1 MYLQQ
6 VHTQF
11 EEFHACT
18 RVTHQSWV
26 QPHTPGSLKCDVCT
40 ALACRFVVCLDVAVV
55 VWHHRSTKWDAAVW
69 LPLLITGPNL
79 SLAARSVESACK
91 CLGAI
96 VCLGHVTT
104 KWPLLPPFSAHLHT
118 QVPHRGSSSLKK
130 SKTIGA
136 SACGELPTGENSN
149 LFGLWK
155 ELMTCSVFAAVRCL
169 WKLPNCT
176 SSQVKR
182 LCSKE
187 LGLKRRK
194 SFKICQTTTFMF
206 SDTHTHRQIYI
217 STIMSAVSQLSFG
230 KRSGFKIMTSAST
243 FSKMYRLN
251 VESNK
256 RSGNQTALCKW
267 VKMYNSSHTLRYI
280 TQPISTSTK

>member
-1 MYLQQ
+1 M
-6 VHTQF
+6 HTYD
-11 EEFHACT
+11 ASKRSAAT
-18 RVTHQSWV
+18 RSRILGNTA
-26 QPHTPGSLKCDVCT
+26 KCDVCT
-40 ALACRFVVCLDVAVV
+40 ALACSFVVCLDVAVV

-69 LPLLITGPNL
+69 PQLLITGPNL
-79 SLAARSVESACK
+79 SLVARSAESVCK
-91 CLGAI
+91 CLGA
-96 VCLGHVTT
+96 VVRLGHVTA
-104 KWPLLPPFSAHLHT
+104 KWPPLLAFSAHLHT

-130 SKTIGA
+130 PKTTGA
-136 SACGELPTGENSN
+136 SACGESPTGENSN

-155 ELMTCSVFAAVRCL
+155 EVMTCSVFAAVRCL

-182 LCSKE
+182 LRVELEKE
-187 LGLKRRK
+187 EIFQNMSNHNFYFFRH
-194 SFKICQTTTFMF
+194 
-206 SDTHTHRQIYI
+206 THTHI

-230 KRSGFKIMTSAST
+230 KRRGFKIMTSAST

-251 VESNK
+251 VEPNK

-267 VKMYNSSHTLRYI
+267 VKMYNSSHTLPYV